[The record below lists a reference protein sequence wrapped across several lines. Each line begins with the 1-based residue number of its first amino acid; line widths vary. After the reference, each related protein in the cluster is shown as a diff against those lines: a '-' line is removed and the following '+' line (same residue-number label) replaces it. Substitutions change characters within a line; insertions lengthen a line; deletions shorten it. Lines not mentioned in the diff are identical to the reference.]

1 MAGVPL
7 TVAQRL
13 MRHSDPKLT
22 SNLYT
27 DVRVLD
33 LHGAVEAMAP
43 IAPTVVAR
51 VVAKVV
57 PTSGTPSHSEPTDV
71 NKRTVG
77 KKSRKVS

>member
-27 DVRVLD
+27 DVRILD
-33 LHGAVEAMAP
+33 LHGAVESMAP
-43 IAPTVVAR
+43 SRAK
-51 VVAKVV
+51 VVAKLVA
-57 PTSGTPSHSEPTDV
+57 TSGMPMQSESTDV
-71 NKRTVG
+71 NSVQQEREMRHA
-77 KKSRKVS
+77 S